1 MIEEISKT
9 SMADLAAK
17 QSITEVI
24 HRYCRGM
31 DRMDRE
37 LTLSCWHP
45 GGTDDH
51 APLYFG
57 SAQGFVE
64 WLWPVH
70 AAMVSTR
77 HVASNILIEVNGDSA
92 CSETYWTVTLR
103 TKGPNGLVDIVGGG
117 RYLDRHE
124 CIDGRWAFRHRQ
136 SVHDWDRVDPVIA
149 TMNDAGALPSLVP
162 NNPEAPVSH
171 AARDPTD
178 PSYLYLAN
186 LG

>member
-1 MIEEISKT
+1 MSVKT
-9 SMADLAAK
+9 PSAAESQAK
-17 QSITEVI
+17 QAITEVI

-51 APLYFG
+51 APLYCG
-57 SAQGFVE
+57 SAAGFIE

-77 HVASNILIEVNGDSA
+77 HVVSNILIEVHGESA
-92 CSETYWTVTLR
+92 TSETYWTVTLR
-103 TKGPNGLVDIVGGG
+103 TRSPQGLVDIFGGG
-117 RYLDRHE
+117 RYLDRFE
-124 CIDGRWAFRHRQ
+124 CIGGRWAFRHRQ
-136 SVHDWDRVDPVIA
+136 SMHDWDRVDPVDG
-149 TMNDAGALPSLVP
+149 TLGDAGAEPLIPP

-171 AARDPTD
+171 TARDRTD
-178 PSYLYLAN
+178 QSYRYL
-186 LG
+186 